1 MKTVNKKWFL
11 TLLTLLAAVQ
21 LYAQKPSQTVRGIV
35 KDIDTDVPLFGVRI
49 DIKTTDST
57 LVLQAMTDPDGLF
70 EIANVPVG
78 KHTLYASESSYEA
91 RSIDI
96 EVNSG
101 KENVLEIKMQELIIE
116 VEEVVITGR
125 KKGEV
130 LNEMATASAQQFSVE
145 ETQRYAGSRGDP
157 ARMASNFA
165 GVQGADDSRNDIII
179 RGNSPLGVVYK
190 VEGVDIPNP
199 SHFAIAGS
207 TGGPV
212 SIINNKSLA
221 NSDFFMSAF
230 PAEYG
235 NSLSGIFD
243 LKLRNGNNK
252 RHEFTGQFG
261 ILGTEI
267 MAEGPLSKN
276 SRASYLVMGR
286 YSTLSMFQ
294 AIGIKIGTDAIPV
307 YGDGAFKFNFPLKNS
322 GMLSFWG
329 IGGKSKISIVV
340 SEQTELT
347 DELYG
352 QGDRDQYF
360 GTGMFVSGLTYKKSL
375 SEKLFFTATIS
386 GASDES
392 HAKHD
397 FLIRSLD
404 TVNTNG
410 SEQVLVRVDSMY
422 QLMGYKF
429 SVSRGSAY
437 AAFNYKFNK
446 QHLLRF
452 GINADGL
459 YFNMT
464 DSVKNELHTA
474 FINRWDYQGL
484 SFLIQP
490 FVQWK
495 YRVTDKM
502 DFTAGLHSQYFS
514 LSKSLSVVEP
524 RLGWK
529 YSMNNG
535 QRLFAGAGMHSQTQP
550 YYVYTYHLIDNNGN
564 KVYHN
569 KNMNFSKAVH
579 GSLGYE
585 KAFNNGISVRTE
597 VYYQYLYDVPVT
609 VQPSSFSVINQGS
622 GFARFFP
629 DTLKNTGT
637 GRNYGIELTVQK
649 YFSKSFFFLF
659 SGSLYDSR
667 YTGSDQI
674 ERSTSYNSLY
684 ATNVLFGKEF
694 KLNEKQSISIGGK
707 VTMAG
712 GKRYGYVDLAA
723 SKAQADLIYSD
734 SLFNERQ
741 FRDYFRADLKINWK
755 YNAAHITHEIGLD
768 LVNILNTRNLL
779 SLTYAPNIA
788 DPTAE
793 PIAEKTQLGFL
804 PIFYYRIDFRL
815 GKEKAE

>member
-1 MKTVNKKWFL
+1 MNKKW
-11 TLLTLLAAVQ
+11 LLALSMMLVMLQ
-21 LYAQKPSQTVRGIV
+21 LHAQVPSQTVRGTV

-49 DIKTTDST
+49 DIKSVDTT
-57 LVLQAMTDPDGLF
+57 LILQAMTDPDGLF
-70 EIANVPVG
+70 EMANVPVG
-78 KHTLYASESSYEA
+78 KYTLYASVNSHES

-96 EVNSG
+96 IVNSG
-101 KENVLEIKMQELIIE
+101 KENILDIKMQELIIE

-125 KKGEV
+125 KNGEV

-252 RHEFTGQFG
+252 HHEFTGQFG

-294 AIGIKIGTDAIPV
+294 AIGIKIGTDAVPV

-329 IGGKSKISIVV
+329 MGGKSKISIVI

-375 SEKLFFTATIS
+375 SEKTFFSMTLS

-392 HAKHD
+392 HSRHD

-410 SEQVLVRVDSMY
+410 SEQVLIRVDSIY
-422 QLMGYKF
+422 QLMGYRF

-437 AAFNYKFNK
+437 AVINHKFNK

-452 GINADGL
+452 GINVDGL

-464 DSVKNELHTA
+464 DSVKNQQHTA
-474 FINRWDYQGL
+474 FINRWDYKGV
-484 SFLIQP
+484 SFLVQP

-495 YRVTDKM
+495 YRVSDKM

-514 LSKSLSVVEP
+514 FSNSLSAVEP

-529 YSMNNG
+529 YSMQNG
-535 QRLFAGAGMHSQTQP
+535 QRVFAGAGLHSQTQP
-550 YYVYTYHLIDNNGN
+550 YYMYTYHLLDANGAKN
-564 KVYHN
+564 YHN
-569 KNMNFSKAVH
+569 KNIDLSKAVH
-579 GSLGYE
+579 GSVGYE
-585 KAFNNGISVRTE
+585 KAFKNGLSVRSE
-597 VYYQYLYDVPVT
+597 VYYQYLYNVPVT

-629 DTLKNTGT
+629 DTLENTGT
-637 GRNYGIELTVQK
+637 GTNYGIELTVQK

-659 SGSLYDSR
+659 SGSVYDSR
-667 YTGSDQI
+667 YTGSDGI
-674 ERSTSYNSLY
+674 ERNTSYNSLY
-684 ATNVLFGKEF
+684 ATNLLFGKEF

-712 GKRYGYVDLAA
+712 GKRYGYVDIAE
-723 SKAQADLIYSD
+723 SKAQADLIYKD

-741 FRDYFRADLKINWK
+741 FRDYFRADVKINWT
-755 YNAAHITHEIGLD
+755 YNAPRLTHEIGLD

-779 SLTYAPNIA
+779 TLTYAPNIA
-788 DPTAE
+788 DPNAE

-815 GKEKAE
+815 GEKKVE